1 MSLLSIFGCGRAK
14 TPEYPADRL
23 SARDGTEFTITFF
36 KHASLAI
43 SVGGKYIYVDPVSAN
58 ADYGALPKADVVL
71 ITHSHYDHLDV
82 AAVEKLLAA
91 DTEILCDR
99 TSAEAFEMNC
109 YTMRPGSVATP
120 RDYVKVEAVA
130 AYNTTPGHLQFH
142 PRERE
147 DCGYVLTIGGTR
159 IYIAGDTEPNHELK
173 KDRHRLSAREPALHD
188 DRRPGRRSG
197 ESAETGDLLPLPLRR
212 GGRKD
217 RHRPSGPRVGG
228 RDGGPHPADGIAGT
242 PLQNKERPGGTLFS
256 QRSSRPTSCGR
267 ERAPR

>member
-91 DTEILCDR
+91 EPVQTGEGLQKNVLRQLFGVLRASGDPCGQR
-99 TSAEAFEMNC
+99 VNRS
-109 YTMRPGSVATP
+109 SVAI
-120 RDYVKVEAVA
+120 D
-130 AYNTTPGHLQFH
+130 Q
-142 PRERE
+142 
-147 DCGYVLTIGGTR
+147 
-159 IYIAGDTEPNHELK
+159 AGAETG
-173 KDRHRLSAREPALHD
+173 LSARDSSDQFLFFRLHGYSVRRAAAEKVTREPCFSVVCNLFAHSASN
-188 DRRPGRRSG
+188 RAEIAKK
-197 ESAETGDLLPLPLRR
+197 ESET
-212 GGRKD
+212 
-217 RHRPSGPRVGG
+217 
-228 RDGGPHPADGIAGT
+228 
-242 PLQNKERPGGTLFS
+242 F
-256 QRSSRPTSCGR
+256 
-267 ERAPR
+267 

>member
-159 IYIAGDTEPNHELK
+159 IYIAGDTEPTPELK
-173 KDRHRLSAREPALHD
+173 ALRKID
-188 DRRPGRRSG
+188 I
-197 ESAETGDLLPLPLRR
+197 AFLPVNQPYTMTVT
-212 GGRKD
+212 
-217 RHRPSGPRVGG
+217 RPSKR
-228 RDGGPHPADGIAGT
+228 
-242 PLQNKERPGGTLFS
+242 
-256 QRSSRPTSCGR
+256 
-267 ERAPR
+267 

>member
-109 YTMRPGSVATP
+109 YTMRPGSVASTF
-120 RDYVKVEAVA
+120 
-130 AYNTTPGHLQFH
+130 T
-142 PRERE
+142 
-147 DCGYVLTIGGTR
+147 
-159 IYIAGDTEPNHELK
+159 
-173 KDRHRLSAREPALHD
+173 
-188 DRRPGRRSG
+188 
-197 ESAETGDLLPLPLRR
+197 
-212 GGRKD
+212 
-217 RHRPSGPRVGG
+217 
-228 RDGGPHPADGIAGT
+228 
-242 PLQNKERPGGTLFS
+242 
-256 QRSSRPTSCGR
+256 
-267 ERAPR
+267 